1 MRTPTLRCTLA
12 IALAAGV
19 LPVLAEAQSPA
30 GEPAVSATGIP
41 YADPAAAPKELVDA
55 IRARRANGE
64 LLNLDRMLLH
74 SPSFAKAWNGM
85 FGAIR
90 GQLSMP
96 AKLRELAIMAIG
108 TLNAC
113 EYEWAQHE
121 GEFLKAGGTK
131 QQLAALR
138 KLGHGTPDPK
148 LFDESERATLAL
160 TEELTR
166 NVKVNEATLK
176 RVRAFLP
183 DAQVVELV
191 GTISGYNM
199 VSRFAVATGLQVE
212 KR

>member
-1 MRTPTLRCTLA
+1 MPRPLPTR
-12 IALAAGV
+12 ALAAALAAAL
-19 LPVLAEAQSPA
+19 LPVLAHAQSSA
-30 GEPAVSATGIP
+30 GEPATSATGIP
-41 YADPAAAPKELVDA
+41 YADVDAAPKELVDA
-55 IRARRANGE
+55 IRARRANGQ

-96 AKLRELAIMAIG
+96 PKLRELAIMAIG
-108 TLNAC
+108 TLNGS

-131 QQLAALR
+131 EQLAALR
-138 KLGHGTPDPK
+138 KLGKGKPDRK
-148 LFDESERATLAL
+148 LFDEAEQATLAL
-160 TEELTR
+160 TEEMTR
-166 NVKVNEATLK
+166 NVKVREATLK
-176 RVRAFLP
+176 RVRAVLP
-183 DAQVVELV
+183 DAQLVELV